1 MCGIVGAVGF
11 INPKEYIIEGLK
23 KLEYRGY
30 DSAGVA
36 MLSDNTIKIIKD
48 KGTIDHLATLL
59 PECFDTDLAIGH
71 TRWATHGAP
80 NKTNSHPHISK
91 SKKISIVHNGVI
103 ENYLDVKSFLNKH
116 NYDFATST
124 DTEVVV
130 NLIELF
136 YEQNGDMLTALQKS
150 MRILKGSYA
159 LCIINV
165 DDPNS
170 IYIMKN
176 CSPLLIGACE
186 DFTLVSSDAGAM
198 TKYTDRFIE
207 LSDLEYGKI
216 QKDKVEIYNINGQR
230 VDKVATKKNLED
242 LEIDLNGYPHY
253 MLKEIDEIENVIHK
267 IISQYYVDDEFNFDK
282 DLLSD
287 MRRADNIIFIA
298 CGTSYHASLVGG
310 RYFEVYNKSASI
322 YFASEWAFHPTFPG
336 NKPFVILISQSGE
349 TADVIHCQKIIN
361 EHKIPHL
368 VITNTDGSTLQR
380 NAMYYLLLY
389 AGREISVASTKA
401 YVAQVA
407 LLAILSRALGDIKQV
422 ITDLYKCI
430 DIIRDIRYH
439 WQDKIKDIA
448 MQIKDKKDVFYLGR
462 GYDYFMALE
471 ASLKLKEI
479 SYIHSE
485 AFAGGEIKHGP
496 IALIEQGMP
505 VIIFITDPEI
515 THSIRG
521 NVEEVKARGA
531 KTFTIARDSL
541 SRETDTII
549 IQEYPSYLSSVAA
562 SPFAFYLAYYVS
574 LFKGY
579 NVDKPRNLAKSV
591 TVE

>member
-448 MQIKDKKDVFYLGR
+448 MQIKDIKDVFYLGR